1 MYGIVTSTPD
11 TGVAVAVKVIDDVA
25 SSARVSED
33 NANVTT
39 AASSLS
45 SIVATISELSLN
57 VPFVGVPGV
66 IIIVSSSS
74 SLSSSVAVK
83 VIVPV
88 VSPAAIFS
96 SVDN

>member
-1 MYGIVTSTPD
+1 
-11 TGVAVAVKVIDDVA
+11 
-25 SSARVSED
+25 
-33 NANVTT
+33 
-39 AASSLS
+39 
-45 SIVATISELSLN
+45 VATISELSLN

-88 VSPAAIFS
+88 VSPAAIFIEGA
-96 SVDN
+96 N